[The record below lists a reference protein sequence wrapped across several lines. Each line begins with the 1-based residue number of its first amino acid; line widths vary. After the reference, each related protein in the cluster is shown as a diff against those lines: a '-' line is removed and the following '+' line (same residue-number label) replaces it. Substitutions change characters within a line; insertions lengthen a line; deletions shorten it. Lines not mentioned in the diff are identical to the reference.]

1 MTLKPNDYR
10 TWLFGQ
16 LATLYRAGL
25 TWAQI
30 GPVLAQQQRPS
41 AQLRDFTQALTH
53 GYPLAEA
60 GRRSRLLL
68 AWEIRLLQA
77 AESSG
82 KLDSLL
88 SYFTEHYRERA
99 QQSRQLRNRMAYP
112 VLILI
117 LSVFIAPVPALV
129 SGTLE
134 PSAYL
139 ARTVLPLL
147 GLFFIVQQIKR
158 AWQRMLTD
166 NSRAVSDALL
176 LRLPIVQLRLRRDVL
191 LSLTLA
197 IDAGIPALEAL
208 ELAANSTTSA
218 ALRRALREVI
228 RAVEQGVPLS
238 QALADAGLLT
248 DQQLTELL
256 ATGEYA
262 GRLDD
267 MLAHGLAS
275 VNERLHN
282 QVNALAEWLPRFM
295 YAGVVAWL
303 VSGWLR

>member
-1 MTLKPNDYR
+1 MTR
-10 TWLFGQ
+10 G
-16 LATLYRAGL
+16 
-25 TWAQI
+25 
-30 GPVLAQQQRPS
+30 
-41 AQLRDFTQALTH
+41 H
-53 GYPLAEA
+53 PLAEA

-68 AWEIRLLQA
+68 AWEIRLLHA

-88 SYFTEHYRERA
+88 SYLTEHYRERA

-117 LSVFIAPVPALV
+117 LAVFIIPVPALV

-147 GLFFIVQQIKR
+147 GLFIIVQQLKR
-158 AWQRMLTD
+158 VGQRVLAHD
-166 NSRAVSDALL
+166 NRGLSDALL

-197 IDAGIPALEAL
+197 IDAGVPALEAL

-218 ALRRALREVI
+218 ALRQALREVI
-228 RAVEQGVPLS
+228 RAVEQGAPLS
-238 QALADAGLLT
+238 QALADADLLT
-248 DQQLTELL
+248 DQRLTELL

-262 GRLDD
+262 GRLDE
-267 MLAHGLAS
+267 MLARGLAN

-282 QVNALAEWLPRFM
+282 QVNTLAEWLPRFM